1 MSDMKRRDFI
11 TLLGGAAVAWPLAA
25 RALRGDFC
33 LSVHSICSAR
43 TRHPAATSSN
53 ALLMNGFFAFA
64 ALCLASAAFCR
75 YMSAR
80 DDMEG
85 EHEREEAVRS

>member
-1 MSDMKRRDFI
+1 
-11 TLLGGAAVAWPLAA
+11 
-25 RALRGDFC
+25 
-33 LSVHSICSAR
+33 
-43 TRHPAATSSN
+43 
-53 ALLMNGFFAFA
+53 LMNGFFAFA